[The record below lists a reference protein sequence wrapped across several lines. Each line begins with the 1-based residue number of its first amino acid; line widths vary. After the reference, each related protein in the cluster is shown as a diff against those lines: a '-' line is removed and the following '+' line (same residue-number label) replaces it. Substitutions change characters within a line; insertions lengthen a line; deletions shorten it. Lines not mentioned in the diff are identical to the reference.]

1 MKDYATIIGS
11 FITSLVT
18 CFGFYLSS
26 KFTKRNIKQSLDGA
40 SEWRKNLFIACSK
53 KDISIDEI
61 QLLRT
66 SLRFSIFPGKVKEY
80 SFNWFSNKSI
90 EFCDSLIDSYYEN
103 GSSELSPNDQ
113 KIARLIIRCLLKNH
127 WEYSEQLSPDKK
139 YYNSEIGVVVKTTT
153 IEIRNYTNDY
163 FKADDESLDQE
174 SIIEDCKIQKSTQ
187 EYKSLLKTLLIYL
200 LLFASVVF
208 LSFVING
215 KYSVDLK
222 NYDVSYL
229 IFYGLFTILLLFI
242 LDRGLI
248 KLTSKYNLE
257 LGIWY
262 DRINFVIDSLLLGLI
277 TYAITWKS
285 VVSQIPFPIDTTFS
299 QFLSPYFQIFSFLL
313 IPIKIYFSCRNFKLK
328 HSQ

>member
-103 GSSELSPNDQ
+103 GSFELSPEEQ

-139 YYNSEIGVVVKTTT
+139 YYNNEVREVVEITTK
-153 IEIRNYTNDY
+153 EIRKYNTE
-163 FKADDESLDQE
+163 FFSVDDAPVKPEST
-174 SIIEDCKIQKSTQ
+174 IEDCNNQSSTQ
-187 EYKSLLKTLLIYL
+187 ENKSIFKTLLVYL
-200 LLFASVVF
+200 FLFAFVVF
-208 LSFVING
+208 LSLAING
-215 KYSVDLK
+215 KYSVDIK
-222 NYDVSYL
+222 NYDISYL
-229 IFYGLFTILLLFI
+229 IFYGSVTVSLLLIF
-242 LDRGLI
+242 DKVLI
-248 KLTSKYNLE
+248 RLASKNNID

-262 DRINFVIDSLLLGLI
+262 DKINFFIDSLLLGLI
-277 TYAITWKS
+277 TYAITWES
-285 VVSQIPFPIDTTFS
+285 VVSKIPFPIDTTFS
-299 QFLSPYFQIFSFLL
+299 QFLLPCFQIISFIL
-313 IPIKIYFSCRNFKLK
+313 IPIKIYFSFRNFKLK